1 MEKRQVLPPE
11 SVVLDSRRVRS
22 GFGRGRLSLG
32 RALKS
37 LEVCV
42 GELGRV
48 CEEILGFRVLP
59 LGGAIGVQWVNPY
72 VLLWMTVCRGT
83 LSRTAE

>member
-1 MEKRQVLPPE
+1 MPPE
-11 SVVLDSRRVRS
+11 SVVLDSRRLRS

-32 RALKS
+32 RALKTP
-37 LEVCV
+37 EVGV

-48 CEEILGFRVLP
+48 CEEISGFRVLP
-59 LGGAIGVQWVNPY
+59 LGGVQWVNPF